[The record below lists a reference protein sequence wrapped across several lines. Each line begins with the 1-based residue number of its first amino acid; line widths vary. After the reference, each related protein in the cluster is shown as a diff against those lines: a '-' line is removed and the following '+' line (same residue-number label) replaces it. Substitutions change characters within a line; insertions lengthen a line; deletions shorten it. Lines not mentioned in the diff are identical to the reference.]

1 MEFNDYQR
9 QRLEKAELL
18 RQKGIDPYTPRFT
31 ERTHSIAQV
40 LTEFDS
46 LKKDDHAEP
55 PLPGAEVTVGG
66 RIHTWRDK
74 KVIFADLIEDGTKI
88 QLYFKDSNLDG
99 GKESLDLLRETAD
112 LGDII
117 GITGKPFVTKTG
129 EKSVEV
135 HRWKMLTKTINVM
148 PDKYHG
154 LTDKEIRYRQRY
166 VDLIA
171 NPEIRDVFAKRS
183 QIISAM
189 RRYLD
194 SKGFLEME
202 TPVLQP
208 IYGGAAARPFTTHYN
223 SLDQTFYLRIADEL
237 YLKRL
242 LVGGYSK
249 VYEISKD
256 FRNEGIDVRHNPEFT
271 MMECY
276 QAYADYNDIMVLV
289 EEMISYIAQEVL
301 GTMKI
306 TTRGHEVDL
315 TPPWRRLR
323 LRDALIEFSDLD
335 YEAFPEQA
343 DLHRELTRRGIEV
356 SPDTVWPKL
365 VDEALKNIVVPKMI
379 QPTFLYDY
387 PQKLSPLAK
396 RKPGEPQTVER
407 FQPFIAGLECGN
419 AFSELN
425 DPMDQR
431 ERFLEQGRNQEAGD
445 DEAMQMDDD
454 FINALMYGMPPTGGL
469 GIGID
474 RLTMM
479 LLDQTAIRD
488 VILFPQMR
496 NIEQKP
502 Q

>member
-1 MEFNDYQR
+1 MELNDYQR
-9 QRLEKAELL
+9 QRLEKAEIL
-18 RQKGIDPYTPRFT
+18 RQKGMDPYTPRFE

-40 LTEFDS
+40 LAEFDN
-46 LKKDDHAEP
+46 LKKDEHADP
-55 PLPGAEVTVGG
+55 PVHGTEVGIGG
-66 RIHTWRDK
+66 RIYTWRDK
-74 KVIFADLIEDGTKI
+74 KVIFADLVEDGTKI
-88 QLYFKDSNLDG
+88 QLYFKDANLQG
-99 GKESLDLLRETAD
+99 GKESLDSLRETAD

-117 GITGKPFVTKTG
+117 GVVGTPFVTKTG
-129 EKSVEV
+129 EKSLEV
-135 HRWKMLTKTINVM
+135 HQWKMLTKTINVM

-154 LTDKEIRYRQRY
+154 LTDKEVRYRQRY

-171 NPEIRDVFAKRS
+171 NPEVRDVFVKRS
-183 QIISAM
+183 KIVSAM

-194 SKGFLEME
+194 SQGFLEME

-208 IYGGAAARPFTTHYN
+208 IYGGAAARPFTTFYN

-256 FRNEGIDVRHNPEFT
+256 FRNEGMDIRHNPEFT

-276 QAYADYNDIMVLV
+276 WAFADYNDIMRLV
-289 EEMISYIAQEVL
+289 EEMIPFIAQEVL
-301 GTMKI
+301 GTLQI
-306 TTRGHEVDL
+306 TTRGHQVDL

-323 LRDALIEFSDLD
+323 LRDALIEYADLD

-343 DLHRELTRRGIEV
+343 DLYQELVKRGV
-356 SPDTVWPKL
+356 DVAPDTVWPKL
-365 VDEALKNIVVPKMI
+365 VDEAMKTFVVPKLI

-396 RKPGEPQTVER
+396 RKPGEPNTVER

-431 ERFLEQGRNQEAGD
+431 ERFLDQKRNQEAGD
-445 DEAMQMDDD
+445 EEAMQMDDD

-474 RLTMM
+474 RLCMM
-479 LLDQTAIRD
+479 LLDQNSIRD

-496 NIEQKP
+496 NIEKP